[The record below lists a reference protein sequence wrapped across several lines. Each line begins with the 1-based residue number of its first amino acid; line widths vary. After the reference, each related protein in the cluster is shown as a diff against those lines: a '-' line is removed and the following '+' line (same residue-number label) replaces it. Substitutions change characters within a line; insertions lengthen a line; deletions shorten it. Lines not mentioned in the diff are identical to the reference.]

1 MGTAALLLIAL
12 AAIAVLLVLVI
23 RFEFSAYVSLLLVAM
38 GTALVAGVPIG
49 EVVPTMIEGMG
60 KVLGSVAIIVGL
72 GSMLGRMIE
81 VSGGADALANRFTA
95 ALGPKRVIAAVTA
108 AAFIL
113 GIPIFFDVGFIIL
126 APIVFAFA
134 KSSGLHPLKFGLPV
148 GGVLLTV
155 HVALPPHPG
164 PVAAAAQVGAD
175 VGLLTLIG
183 LVICAIVGV
192 LGFFIAKRFTV
203 DRIQLAESP
212 ALAGMRATDDLDAT
226 TAEQTSAEQT
236 SVEQATATS
245 TATVAS
251 TSGGKDGGTGT
262 GGGVRT
268 ARRTASA
275 GLVTFLILLPIAM
288 IMAGSVTATALEKGH
303 ALRDVAGFIGAPT
316 TALLVGVIVAYFT
329 LGPRMGWGKTRRT
342 EILDSALPMVAVI
355 IFVTGAGGVFG
366 NVLVKTGIG
375 KALSESLHDLGMP
388 LILAGYI
395 ICLALR
401 AAQGSA
407 TVAILTAGGLIQ
419 PAIAA
424 GNYSSLQVVV
434 LTLATCFGGLGL
446 SHINDSGFWIV
457 TKWQGLS
464 VADGLKTWTVLTT
477 VMSLIGFA
485 LCWLLWLV
493 I

>member
-12 AAIAVLLVLVI
+12 GAIAVLLVLVI
-23 RFEFSAYVSLLLVAM
+23 KFDFSAYVSLLLVAM
-38 GTALVAGVPIG
+38 GTALVARVPIG

-72 GSMLGRMIE
+72 GSMLGRMIG

-95 ALGPKRVIAAVTA
+95 ALGQKRVIGAVTA

-134 KSSGLHPLKFGLPV
+134 KMSGLHPLKFGLPV

-175 VGLLTLIG
+175 VGLLTLVG
-183 LVICAIVGV
+183 LVVCAIVGAIGYV
-192 LGFFIAKRFTV
+192 IAGRFRV
-203 DRIQLAESP
+203 DRIQLADSP
-212 ALAGMRATDDLDAT
+212 ALAGMSAAEASAAPGGAGTTAT
-226 TAEQTSAEQT
+226 TTT
-236 SVEQATATS
+236 
-245 TATVAS
+245 
-251 TSGGKDGGTGT
+251 
-262 GGGVRT
+262 
-268 ARRTASA
+268 RRTASA

-288 IMAGSVTATALEKGH
+288 IMAGSVTATALEEGH
-303 ALRDVAGFIGAPT
+303 PLRDVAGFIGQPT
-316 TALLVGVIVAYFT
+316 TALLVGVILAYLT
-329 LGPRMGWGKTRRT
+329 LGPRMGWNKTRRT

-375 KALSESLHDLGMP
+375 KALSESLHDLGLP
-388 LILAGYI
+388 LIVAGFI

-419 PAIAA
+419 PAIEA
-424 GNYSSLQVVV
+424 GGYSSMQVVV
-434 LTLATCFGGLGL
+434 LTLAICFGGLGL

-477 VMSLIGFA
+477 VMSLVGFG
-485 LCWLLWLV
+485 LCCLLWLA

>member
-23 RFEFSAYVSLLLVAM
+23 KFEFSAYVSLLLVAM
-38 GTALVAGVPIG
+38 GTALVAGVPVAQ
-49 EVVPTMIEGMG
+49 VVPTMIEGMG

-95 ALGPKRVIAAVTA
+95 ALGPRWVIAAVTA

-148 GGVLLTV
+148 GGVLLAV

-164 PVAAAAQVGAD
+164 PVAAAAQIGAD

-192 LGFFIAKRFTV
+192 FGYLIAGRFKV
-203 DRIQLAESP
+203 DRIELADSP
-212 ALAGMRATDDLDAT
+212 ALAGMHAADE
-226 TAEQTSAEQT
+226 AE
-236 SVEQATATS
+236 ATS
-245 TATVAS
+245 GTASSAISAS
-251 TSGGKDGGTGT
+251 PPASSPISASAPASSPNPASASADVDGG
-262 GGGVRT
+262 VAT

-275 GLVTFLILLPIAM
+275 GLVMFLILLPIAM
-288 IMAGSVTATALEKGH
+288 IMAGSVTATVMDEGNP
-303 ALRDVAGFIGAPT
+303 LRDLAGFIGQPT
-316 TALLVGVIVAYFT
+316 TALLVAVVVAYLT
-329 LGPRMGWGKTRRT
+329 LGPRMGWDKTRRT
-342 EILDSALPMVAVI
+342 QILDSALPMVAVI

-375 KALSESLHDLGMP
+375 TALSESLHDMGLP
-388 LILAGYI
+388 LILAGYV

-424 GNYSSLQVVV
+424 GGYSSLQVVV

-477 VMSLIGFA
+477 AMSLIGFA